1 MNKPTN
7 SLMPTIKLRLIVD
20 SEDFTLKTVM
30 PPLPGDTSLRIS
42 KTANLCPYT
51 LTPVSYDSIVN
62 KIIRELYIN
71 KYPDFSESLLD
82 VEITNLSYSYQ
93 EDSPRWSMWICA
105 AKNIQRKTIEIIF
118 SDGKRPPNLIAGVVD
133 PKVFPETS
141 FFTSEYLNCLICN
154 ALLDQAGW

>member
-20 SEDFTLKTVM
+20 SEDFTMKTVM

-42 KTANLCPYT
+42 KAANLCPYT
-51 LTPVSYDSIVN
+51 LTPVCYDSIVN
-62 KIIRELYIN
+62 KIIRELYVN

-82 VEITNLSYSYQ
+82 VEITNMSHSYQ
-93 EDSPRWSMWICA
+93 EDSPRWSMWIYV
-105 AKNIQRKTIEIIF
+105 AKNIQRKTMEIIF
-118 SDGKRPPNLIAGVVD
+118 SDGKRPSNLIAGVVD

-141 FFTSEYLNCLICN
+141 SFTSEYLNCLICN
-154 ALLDQAGW
+154 ALLDQSDW